1 VKAMTLKEILSDWER
16 ITTAAKL
23 KKVILQAANILNDSG
38 DTVTAERFIKNTE
51 KMPASMEKESINYV
65 LYAICVEVGTIK

>member
-1 VKAMTLKEILSDWER
+1 MSLKKILNDWGKV
-16 ITTAAKL
+16 TTAAKL
-23 KKVILQAANILNDSG
+23 KKVILQVANILNDSG

-65 LYAICVEVGTIK
+65 LYAICVEVGIIK